1 MASRYNR
8 PKTQQLRP
16 GKMTQHMDEIEELL
30 DLLTSHDLSTE
41 ELSNAAEYVKNSPE
55 DPELE
60 WAGDLKSVRTFAI
73 CNTLSDFV
81 ATSDKIDE
89 LHEQIEAFF
98 SNPLPPFPYDDQEIQ
113 HSCFAYFRWLDN
125 ILAQRAPEKGGYELL
140 SVNPELDDNLYVVVV
155 DRCDTKRIIELANS
169 LDLNISRLNGVER

>member
-1 MASRYNR
+1 
-8 PKTQQLRP
+8 
-16 GKMTQHMDEIEELL
+16 MDEISTLL
-30 DLLTSHDLSTE
+30 DLLTSRSLDTE
-41 ELSNAAEYVKNSPE
+41 ELDEAAAYVRNSPE

-60 WAGDLKSVRTFAI
+60 WAGDSRSIMTFAI

-98 SNPLPPFPYDDQEIQ
+98 SNPIPPFPADDPEVQK
-113 HSCFAYFRWLDN
+113 SSFAYFRWLDS

-140 SVNPELDDNLYVVVV
+140 SVNPGLDDNLYVVVV
-155 DRCDTKRIIELANS
+155 DRCDTERILELANA
-169 LDLNISRLNGVER
+169 LDLNIYRENGVEHWQ